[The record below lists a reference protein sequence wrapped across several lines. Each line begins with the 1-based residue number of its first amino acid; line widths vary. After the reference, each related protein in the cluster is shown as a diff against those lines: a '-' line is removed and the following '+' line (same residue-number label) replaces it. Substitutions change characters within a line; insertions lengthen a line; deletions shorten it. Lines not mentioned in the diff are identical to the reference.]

1 MFNMDLKPLIIN
13 LILISI
19 LGWTMMAFN
28 IFSDEVEAR
37 ERGRSIQLPPPAI
50 KGKMSLE
57 RAIKERRSK
66 RSFQDKPLNLKQISQ
81 ILWAAQGITE
91 KAGLKRA
98 APSAGALYPLQI
110 YLVVKNVERLKAG
123 VYHYNP
129 ANHTI
134 EPTLKG
140 DLQNSLARA
149 CLGQM
154 FIADAP
160 LSLVIV
166 AEYER
171 TTIKYGKRGIRYVH
185 MEAGHV
191 GQNICL
197 QVVSLDLG
205 TVSIGAFW
213 DDEVSR
219 ILNLPREYRPLY
231 VFPIGYPK

>member
-1 MFNMDLKPLIIN
+1 MNLKPLVIIGIIIGISGDVMMGPD
-13 LILISI
+13 ILP
-19 LGWTMMAFN
+19 
-28 IFSDEVEAR
+28 D
-37 ERGRSIQLPPPAI
+37 RGKAWGKINRIQLPAPTI
-50 KGKMSLE
+50 KGKVSLE
-57 RAIKERRSK
+57 EAIKKRRSK
-66 RSFQDKPLNLKQISQ
+66 RRFQDKPLNIAQISQ

-91 KAGLKRA
+91 EREFKRA
-98 APSAGALYPLQI
+98 APSAGALYPLDI
-110 YLVVKNVERLKAG
+110 YLVVRKVEELEAG
-123 VYHYNP
+123 VYHYSP
-129 ANHTI
+129 EGHTI
-134 EPTLKG
+134 DMTLKG

-160 LSLVIV
+160 LCIVIT

-171 TTIKYGKRGIRYVH
+171 TTIKYGERGIRYVH

-191 GQNICL
+191 GENIWL
-197 QVVSLDLG
+197 QVVALGLG

-219 ILNLPREYRPLY
+219 VLNLPKEYRPLY

>member
-1 MFNMDLKPLIIN
+1 MMGPDILPDRGKAWGKIN
-13 LILISI
+13 
-19 LGWTMMAFN
+19 
-28 IFSDEVEAR
+28 R
-37 ERGRSIQLPPPAI
+37 IQLPAPTVKGKVSLEEAI
-50 KGKMSLE
+50 KK
-57 RAIKERRSK
+57 RRSK
-66 RSFQDKPLNLKQISQ
+66 RRFQDKPLNIAQISQ

-91 KAGLKRA
+91 EREFKRA
-98 APSAGALYPLQI
+98 APSAGALYPLDI
-110 YLVVKNVERLKAG
+110 YLVVRKVEELEAG
-123 VYHYNP
+123 VYHYSP
-129 ANHTI
+129 EGHTI
-134 EPTLKG
+134 DMTLKG

-160 LSLVIV
+160 LCIVIT

-171 TTIKYGKRGIRYVH
+171 TTIKYGERGIRYVH

-191 GQNICL
+191 GENIWL
-197 QVVSLDLG
+197 QVVALGLG

-219 ILNLPREYRPLY
+219 VLNLPKEYRPLY